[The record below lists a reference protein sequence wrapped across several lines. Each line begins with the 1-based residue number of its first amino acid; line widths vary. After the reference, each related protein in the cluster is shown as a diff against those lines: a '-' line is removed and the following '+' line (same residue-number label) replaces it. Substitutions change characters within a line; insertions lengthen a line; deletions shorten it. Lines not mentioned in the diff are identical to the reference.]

1 MKARPANLP
10 RAKPHSYEELVRV
23 YLPRKIHDRLGYQQ
37 AVEVVDWLAG
47 HDLNPDQEDFLDL
60 VSDLVVEYESQQG
73 MHDGPASPVELLQ
86 FLVEENGL
94 TTREIGTLLGIHPST
109 AARILKGQRSITPE
123 HAKKLGARF
132 AVRPSRFL
140 DLD

>member
-1 MKARPANLP
+1 MKAHPANLP
-10 RAKPHSYEELVRV
+10 RAKPHSYQELVRV
-23 YLPRKIHDRLGYQQ
+23 YLPRKIHDHLGYQQ

-47 HDLNPDQEDFLDL
+47 HDLNPDQEYFLDL

-73 MHDGPASPVELLQ
+73 AHDGLASPVELLQ
-86 FLVEENGL
+86 FLVGENGL
-94 TTREIGTLLGIHPST
+94 TTRALGTLLGIDAST

-123 HAKKLGARF
+123 HVKKLGERF
-132 AVRPSRFL
+132 SVRPGRFL